1 MILSFIIPT
10 YNCREYLDECLMS
23 VINGMNE
30 DIELIVADDG
40 SDDGT
45 SKLLANYKDIGNVK
59 VIALE
64 HKGASHARNAG
75 LDVAEGKY
83 VTFMDCDDTLCT
95 DFFQESIPL
104 IDKSLDLYIFG
115 FVRRYY
121 DGRSVVQSLDNMQY
135 RDISSFADDFVRK
148 GQMLIYSACNKFYR
162 RDILDKHGIRFNEKY
177 AFGEDRL
184 FNYSYLKAI
193 DKLMTSDII
202 MFNYNQ
208 RSLESMS
215 TKPVDGYFDL
225 VKMLHNEKVKCFL
238 ELSHGTTEVER
249 KAFVD
254 FDMLNEIKMT
264 IDRFEAH
271 PDERTENLPKI
282 IDTIW
287 ENYI

>member
-1 MILSFIIPT
+1 
-10 YNCREYLDECLMS
+10 MS

-184 FNYSYLKAI
+184 FNYSYLKTI
-193 DKLMTSDII
+193 DKVMTSDII

-264 IDRFEAH
+264 IDRFEEH

-282 IDTIW
+282 IDTIYR